1 MQALGL
7 LGRASKG
14 ARYLLERASIG
25 ALYLLIAP
33 AVVFDWLADTIAA
46 GRSDLKPELP
56 PDPVSANRFESDG
69 AAAEALVVA
78 LMAAVPDAMEVA
90 PSSEWVGVDAPSEL
104 RTVALSSPRL
114 TAEQILISW
123 DDQVPVR
130 SFVWLEFEGLARD
143 GSVAWGDGDDVRVLF
158 WTTVGMLR
166 GGIHYHGTHRGG
178 TEAWIHVAEAGGW
191 TRWGVDRPLGYFEPR
206 WSKKAPDQA

>member
-33 AVVFDWLADTIAA
+33 AVVFYWLADTIAA
-46 GRSDLKPELP
+46 GRSDLKPALP
-56 PDPVSANRFESDG
+56 PDPVSATRFESDG

-90 PSSEWVGVDAPSEL
+90 PSAEWAGVDAPSGL

-114 TAEQILISW
+114 SAEQILISW
-123 DDQVPVR
+123 ADEVPVR
-130 SFVWLEFEGLARD
+130 SFVWLEFDGLASD
-143 GSVAWGDGDDVRVLF
+143 PVEWGEGDDLRVFF

-166 GGIHYHGTHRGG
+166 GGIHYHGTRRGG

-191 TRWGVDRPLGYFEPR
+191 TRWGVDTILGSFEPR